1 MHPDQSEG
9 WFRRSMNSH
18 KRWLHKS
25 KPEATQSG
33 RLSGSAASISP
44 SFRVLKAGPLAAG
57 YWHRTTH
64 GHRHSTNFYT
74 APTFGQVQGIT
85 ASTLGQ
91 SANSDPAHVEAMDLR
106 YGHTG
111 TSTAS

>member
-1 MHPDQSEG
+1 MV
-9 WFRRSMNSH
+9 
-18 KRWLHKS
+18 
-25 KPEATQSG
+25 
-33 RLSGSAASISP
+33 SP
-44 SFRVLKAGPLAAG
+44 LDELPQALAAQVQTRSNTVRPTKRECSVNLSLISG
-57 YWHRTTH
+57 PQSRTIGRRILAPNDARSSTQH
-64 GHRHSTNFYT
+64 QLLHSTNFYT